1 MYLKKFIYIHWGNV
15 PNTECEFGPIN
26 LFSGGNGSGKTT
38 AADAI
43 QTVMTAAH
51 DNLFHFNPGQ
61 DEASQRGRGGK
72 QVRTLAS
79 YVLGCDDGAYARPE
93 GCDGYLAAVFYPTPG
108 EQSEP
113 FTALIGMRA
122 HIEGAG
128 QQRVA
133 RLDDLQFFLL
143 PGTEL
148 QLADLLKE
156 DTAGRYVLPLDR
168 VYATLRKQFGSENIE
183 KYDKKKAY
191 LCRLFGLIRDRQDAV
206 SEREAMNAA
215 RAFSRFM
222 AYKPI
227 KGIDEFVANDVL
239 EPRDLG
245 EAIRSVASMLKR
257 IHGMEAD
264 ARHLRE
270 AIDRLFQGRNT
281 ADAFIEQWLDWQGL
295 QYGLARRRY
304 SDCQNRYLKE
314 KQQQQGLRD
323 QIQDNQQAIELSEQR
338 RDDLQQ
344 QQLDLNTRRLG
355 IPGLREKDQL
365 EQTRQQLEQSLQKA
379 APALVT
385 ALEQATINRDSAR
398 QLRNELRQ
406 TSLELAL
413 PLLSDK
419 TRQAHLKTV
428 ADDERELSA
437 QELLNRDWIDS
448 ASLEEKLELALKQQ
462 QQQRQLVADWHE
474 PPANGVSNLRD
485 QLARESDKH
494 RQTAEQ
500 TRQKVER
507 LEREI
512 RALQASEVS
521 YPPYVQQAL
530 NELRKRLPQA
540 DARVLCDQVE
550 VTDSDW
556 QSAIEGYMGG
566 ARFGLIV
573 APECEAEAI
582 RLVRG
587 LSGPAQKARVIQ
599 GDKARRDLERVTTQ
613 STDSIAEVMRFSHA
627 TAEYYVKASYG
638 SVQRVA
644 DTQALK
650 ATRRGVTRDCL
661 GSGNYAMFRCDI
673 ADSDLVFGQGARE
686 RALHARQQEQEELS
700 REWQAC
706 QNLSE
711 QTQGLLRAV
720 DRLQRPQ
727 HGDSLQ
733 SLLTTQRRLQTLEQ
747 QLQQLDLSSGE
758 DLETELAELKARID
772 EQAGQARGLNDDKAN
787 LLADLKNV
795 DARCLQLDRE
805 QDQTLAV
812 VDQAEAH
819 LQGIDK
825 LWPGFDAEAKLAQV
839 DADLREAR
847 YYEQQL
853 AAVQGEL
860 KTSLH
865 RLQQS
870 VIQHNQF
877 CRAADAIVLEL
888 DFADEF
894 GRDNFA
900 QVCELRRQFDSLYNR
915 DKNHILAQRH
925 SELQSLR
932 ESFNNAFVTNL
943 CHSIYQSINDGKR
956 VLEDLNRE
964 LEHHRFGAD
973 RERFRFD
980 WQWVPEYKEYWQ
992 FFKAIIDNPGLGDDS
1007 TLFDMELE
1015 PRHKRVRER
1024 LMSMLLDDDEQKAL
1038 RELERIADYRNYRR
1052 YEIYKEPEGKQPIA
1066 LSQYGTGSGGQLE
1079 TPAYIIRSAAITS
1092 AFRFGEGSSHLRM
1105 VLVDEAFS
1113 KMDEHRSREVIHY
1126 LTESLGL
1133 QLLFIMPSSKS
1144 GPFLELISNQFVFS
1158 KCATASPMGEL
1169 HSRVVLDRQECDR
1182 ERIEALM
1189 ANHRQTIRQQAELD
1203 FMEEVESV

>member
-1 MYLKKFIYIHWGNV
+1 MYLKKFVYIHWGNI

-79 YVLGCDDGAYARPE
+79 YILGCDDGAYARPG
-93 GCDGYLAAVFYPTPG
+93 GCDGYLGAVFYPTPG
-108 EQSEP
+108 ETSEP

-122 HIEGAG
+122 YLEGSG

-133 RLDDLQFFLL
+133 RLDDTQFFLL
-143 PGTEL
+143 PGV
-148 QLADLLKE
+148 QLALKDLLKE
-156 DTAGRYVLPLDR
+156 DKAGRYVLPLDR
-168 VYATLRKQFGSENIE
+168 VYSVLRKQFGPEAVE

-191 LCRLFGLIRDRQDAV
+191 LGRLYGLIRDRSDAV

-227 KGIDEFVANDVL
+227 KGIDEFVANEVL

-245 EAIRSVASMLKR
+245 EAIRSVSAMLKR

-264 ARHLRE
+264 ARQLRD
-270 AIDRLFQGRNT
+270 AIERLNQGRHT
-281 ADAFIEQWLDWQGL
+281 AASFIDQWLDWQL
-295 QYGLARRRY
+295 LHYGLAKRRY
-304 SDCQNRYLKE
+304 SDCQARYLTE
-314 KQQQQGLRD
+314 KRRQQEQREAVEASR
-323 QIQDNQQAIELSEQR
+323 QAIELSEQR
-338 RDDLQQ
+338 RDNLQQ
-344 QQLDLNTRRLG
+344 LLLDLNTRRLG

-365 EQTRQQLEQSLQKA
+365 AQERRSEEQRLQQSVPQLLEQLQQVERNVTSARSLRDGLQK
-379 APALVT
+379 
-385 ALEQATINRDSAR
+385 
-398 QLRNELRQ
+398 
-406 TSLELAL
+406 TSLALAL
-413 PLLSDK
+413 PTLADK
-419 TRQAHLKTV
+419 TFLKRLK
-428 ADDERELSA
+428 AMAEDELRLDVHGW
-437 QELLNRDWIDS
+437 LNQDWIDIS
-448 ASLEEKLELALKQQ
+448 PLEARLDEALTQQQKHRQWASLWFDGAEGQ
-462 QQQRQLVADWHE
+462 
-474 PPANGVSNLRD
+474 SNLRD
-485 QLARESDKH
+485 QLARECEKR
-494 RQTAEQ
+494 RQASEQ
-500 TRQKVER
+500 ARTRLER
-507 LEREI
+507 LEREM
-512 RALQASEVS
+512 RALEAREVS

-530 NELRKRLPQA
+530 AELHRQLPEA

-550 VTDSDW
+550 VTDPQW
-556 QSAIEGYMGG
+556 QSAIEGYLGG

-573 APECEAEAI
+573 DPDCEAEAI

-587 LSGPAQKARVIQ
+587 LPGQGQKARVIQ
-599 GDKARRDLERVTTQ
+599 GEKARRDLEKLNAPAG
-613 STDSIAEVMRFSHA
+613 DSIVDVMHFSHA
-627 TAEYYVKASYG
+627 TAENYLRASYG

-644 DTQALK
+644 DAETLRR
-650 ATRRGVTRDCL
+650 TRRGVTQDCL
-661 GSGNYAMFRCDI
+661 GSGNYSLFRCDI
-673 ADSDLVFGQGARE
+673 ADSDLVFGQSARE
-686 RALHARQQEQEELS
+686 RALTARREEREALI
-700 REWQAC
+700 REWEAC
-706 QNLSE
+706 E
-711 QTQGLLRAV
+711 QLAREAAELLAAV
-720 DRLQRPQ
+720 DKVSAPA
-727 HGDSLQ
+727 HGDLLQ
-733 SLLTTQRRLQTLEQ
+733 QLLSAQRRLQTLDQ
-747 QLQQLDLSSGE
+747 QSEQLDLSAGE
-758 DLETELAELKARID
+758 DLEQELSALKAKVDEQAAQGRALNEERANLLAELKNID
-772 EQAGQARGLNDDKAN
+772 S
-787 LLADLKNV
+787 
-795 DARCLQLDRE
+795 RCQTLDRD

-812 VDQAEAH
+812 VESCEAS
-819 LQGIDK
+819 LEGLDA
-825 LWPGFDAEAKLAQV
+825 LVPGFDPETRLSAV
-839 DADLREAR
+839 DEDLRETK
-847 YYEQQL
+847 YYEAQL
-853 AAVQGEL
+853 AEVQGEL
-860 KTSLH
+860 KTGMH
-865 RLQQS
+865 RLQQA
-870 VIQHNQF
+870 VMQHNQA
-877 CRAADAIVLEL
+877 CRQADAIALEL
-888 DFADEF
+888 NFSDEF
-894 GRDNFA
+894 GRENFA
-900 QVCELRRQFDSLYNR
+900 RVCQLRRQFDSLYNR

-943 CHSIYQSINDGKR
+943 CHSIYQAINDGKR

-980 WQWVPEYKEYWQ
+980 WQWVPEFKEYWQ
-992 FFKAIIDNPGLGDDS
+992 FFKAIIDNPSLGDGE
-1007 TLFDMELE
+1007 TLFDISLE
-1015 PRHKRVRER
+1015 PKHQKVRER

-1038 RELERIADYRNYRR
+1038 RELERLADYRNYRR

-1158 KCATASPMGEL
+1158 KCATAERTGEL
-1169 HSRVVLDRQECDR
+1169 QTRVILDRQECDR
-1182 ERIEALM
+1182 ARIQQLM

-1203 FMEEVESV
+1203 FLEEVEG

>member
-79 YVLGCDDGAYARPE
+79 YVLGCDDGAYARPD
-93 GCDGYLAAVFYPTPG
+93 GCDGYLGAVFHPTPG
-108 EQSEP
+108 ENSEP

-122 HIEGAG
+122 FIEGAG

-148 QLADLLKE
+148 NLSDLLKE
-156 DTAGRYVLPLDR
+156 DKAGRYVLPLDR
-168 VYATLRKQFGSENIE
+168 LYSTLRTQFGPEKIE

-227 KGIDEFVANDVL
+227 KGIDEFVANEVL

-245 EAIRSVASMLKR
+245 EAIRSVSAMLKR

-264 ARHLRE
+264 ARQLRE
-270 AIDRLFQGRNT
+270 AIDRLQQGRNT
-281 ADAFIEQWLDWQGL
+281 ADAFIEQWLDWQSL

-304 SDCQNRYLKE
+304 SDCQTRYLKE
-314 KQQQQGLRD
+314 KDRQQQLRE
-323 QIQDNQQAIELSEQR
+323 QIKTNQQAIELSEQR

-344 QQLDLNTRRLG
+344 QLLDLNTRRLG
-355 IPGLREKDQL
+355 IPTLRQKDQL
-365 EQTRQQLEQSLQKA
+365 ESERSTQEQNLHQAVPKLLQQIKQLD
-379 APALVT
+379 T
-385 ALEQATINRDSAR
+385 NRASAR
-398 QLRNELRQ
+398 QLRDGLRK
-406 TSLELAL
+406 TSLSLAVPAL
-413 PLLSDK
+413 ADK
-419 TRQAHLKTV
+419 ARLERLKTI
-428 ADDERELSA
+428 AEDEQTLDVH
-437 QELLNRDWIDS
+437 ELLNRDWIDIS
-448 ASLEEKLELALKQQ
+448 PLESKLDWALEQQ
-462 QQQRQLVADWHE
+462 QQHRQLVNDWFGKPE
-474 PPANGVSNLRD
+474 EGASNLRD
-485 QLARESDKH
+485 QLAREWDK
-494 RQTAEQ
+494 RQQATDQ
-500 TRQKVER
+500 VRTRLER
-507 LEREI
+507 LEREM
-512 RALQASEVS
+512 RALEAREVS
-521 YPPYVQQAL
+521 YPGFVQQAL
-530 NELRKRLPQA
+530 NELRRHLPEA
-540 DARVLCDQVE
+540 DVRVLCDQVE

-573 APECEAEAI
+573 EPEHEAEAI
-582 RLVRG
+582 RIVRN
-587 LSGPAQKARVIQ
+587 LSGQAQKARVIQ
-599 GDKARRDLERVTTQ
+599 GDKARRDIDKTGSLPG
-613 STDSIAEVMRFSHA
+613 DSIVEVMQFSHA
-627 TAEYYVKASYG
+627 TAEYYIKASYG
-638 SVQRVA
+638 SVQRVS
-644 DTQALK
+644 DSQALRG
-650 ATRRGVTRDCL
+650 TRRGLTPDCL

-686 RALHARQQEQEELS
+686 RALRARVQEQEALTK
-700 REWQAC
+700 EWQAC
-706 QNLSE
+706 K
-711 QTQGLLRAV
+711 GLADEAAQLLASV
-720 DRLQRPQ
+720 DGLHSPE

-733 SLLTTQRRLQTLEQ
+733 SMLTAQRRLQTLEQ
-747 QLQQLDLSSGE
+747 QLQQLDLSEGDNLE
-758 DLETELAELKARID
+758 DELQQLKARGE
-772 EQAGQARGLNDDKAN
+772 EQAQQARQLNDDKAN
-787 LLADLKNV
+787 LLADLKNI
-795 DARCLQLDRE
+795 DSRCQQLDRD

-812 VDQAEAH
+812 VDQCEQD
-819 LQGIDK
+819 LQGIDA
-825 LWPGFDAEAKLAQV
+825 LWPGFDVEAQLDEV
-839 DADLREAR
+839 DRDLRSTQ

-853 AAVQGEL
+853 TAVQGEL

-870 VIQHNQF
+870 VLQHNQF
-877 CRAADAIVLEL
+877 CRQADAIAL
-888 DFADEF
+888 DLNFSDEF
-894 GRDNFA
+894 GSDNFA
-900 QVCELRRQFDSLYNR
+900 QVCALRRQFDSLYNR

-925 SELQSLR
+925 GELQSLR

-943 CHSIYQSINDGKR
+943 CHSIYQAINDGKR

-980 WQWVPEYKEYWQ
+980 WQWVPEFKEYWQ
-992 FFKAIIDNPGLGDDS
+992 FFKAIIDNPGQEEGG
-1007 TLFDMELE
+1007 TLFDMKLE
-1015 PRHKRVRER
+1015 PKHQKVRER

-1038 RELERIADYRNYRR
+1038 RELERIADYRHYRR

-1092 AFRFGEGSSHLRM
+1092 AFRFGEGNSHLRM

-1113 KMDEHRSREVIHY
+1113 KMDEHRSREVINY

-1144 GPFLELISNQFVFS
+1144 GPFLDLISNQFVFS
-1158 KCATASPMGEL
+1158 KCATAQAVGEL
-1169 HSRVVLDRQECDR
+1169 NSRVILDRQECDR
-1182 ERIEALM
+1182 ARIQQLM

-1203 FMEEVESV
+1203 FLEEVEA